1 MRWVCSKKIIL
12 FTRGCV
18 GKLGVCPKLFCLSSF
33 NIRFA
38 YKVLTSSFVAWI
50 NGRRRS
56 LAMAIRARVCSLLVA
71 FPKVPLTFTFTYFSS
86 LAMAIHA
93 RVWSTHT
100 RSKSSFNFH
109 CLHPPSKFYFHFH
122 LFFQFGNG
130 HCWGTSLLFTHTS
143 FLWLSLSTFT
153 FDFHFLKFPV
163 WQWPFGHES
172 TLYAYVFPKVPL
184 TFTL

>member
-12 FTRGCV
+12 FTRGWV

-93 RVWSTHT
+93 RVWSL
-100 RSKSSFNFH
+100 RI
-109 CLHPPSKFYFHFH
+109 L
-122 LFFQFGNG
+122 
-130 HCWGTSLLFTHTS
+130 
-143 FLWLSLSTFT
+143 
-153 FDFHFLKFPV
+153 V
-163 WQWPFGHES
+163 
-172 TLYAYVFPKVPL
+172 PKVPL
-184 TFTL
+184 TFTVYIHLLNSISTFTYFSSLEMAIAGAQVCSLHIRLFFDFHFSHSPLTFTF